1 MNVPLTTKTGIKMGS
16 RYLEN
21 GNTMPIE
28 DPDMLF
34 LQEALLSTPQYR
46 RAKRIEA
53 LIIRFSMA
61 VFIFAIFYGFL
72 FR

>member
-1 MNVPLTTKTGIKMGS
+1 METPITTKTGIKMGS

-21 GNTMPIE
+21 GNTMPVE
-28 DPDMLF
+28 DPDMLL

-46 RAKRIEA
+46 KQKRIER
-53 LIIRFSMA
+53 LVVLLGIGILLF
-61 VFIFAIFYGFL
+61 VFFYNFL

>member
-46 RAKRIEA
+46 KAKRIEA
-53 LIIRFSMA
+53 WVIRLSVIGLLLLA
-61 VFIFAIFYGFL
+61 FYSFL

>member
-1 MNVPLTTKTGIKMGS
+1 MNVPYTTKTGIKMGS
-16 RYLEN
+16 RYQEN

-46 RAKRIEA
+46 KAKRIERLTIKVSLCA
-53 LIIRFSMA
+53 LVF
-61 VFIFAIFYGFL
+61 VCFFQFIFK
-72 FR
+72 

>member
-46 RAKRIEA
+46 KAKRIEA
-53 LIIRFSMA
+53 WVIRLSVA
-61 VFIFAIFYGFL
+61 GLVFIAFYSFL

>member
-1 MNVPLTTKTGIKMGS
+1 MNVPYTTKTGVKIGC
-16 RYLEN
+16 RYREN
-21 GNTMPIE
+21 GNTMPIS

-46 RAKRIEA
+46 KAKRIEA
-53 LIIRFSMA
+53 WVIRLSVA
-61 VFIFAIFYGFL
+61 GLVFIAFYSFL

>member
-1 MNVPLTTKTGIKMGS
+1 MTVPYTTKTGIKMGS
-16 RYLEN
+16 RYQED
-21 GNTMPIE
+21 GNRTRID

-46 RAKRIEA
+46 KAKRIEA
-53 LIIRFSMA
+53 WVIRLSVA
-61 VFIFAIFYGFL
+61 GLVFIAFYSFL

>member
-53 LIIRFSMA
+53 WVIRLSVIGLLLLA
-61 VFIFAIFYGFL
+61 FYSFL

>member
-21 GNTMPIE
+21 GNRTQID

-53 LIIRFSMA
+53 WVIRLSVA
-61 VFIFAIFYGFL
+61 GLVFIAFYSFL

>member
-1 MNVPLTTKTGIKMGS
+1 MGS

-34 LQEALLSTPQYR
+34 LQEALLSTPEYR
-46 RAKRIEA
+46 KTKRIE
-53 LIIRFSMA
+53 LLTIRSSFA
-61 VFIFAIFYGFL
+61 VLLFLAFYGLL

>member
-1 MNVPLTTKTGIKMGS
+1 MTVPYTTKTGIKMGS
-16 RYLEN
+16 RYQED
-21 GNTMPIE
+21 GNRTRID

>member
-1 MNVPLTTKTGIKMGS
+1 MTVPYTTKTGIKIGS
-16 RYLEN
+16 RYQEN
-21 GNTMPIE
+21 GNRTEID

>member
-1 MNVPLTTKTGIKMGS
+1 MNVPYTTKTGIKIGS
-16 RYLEN
+16 RYQED
-21 GNTMPIE
+21 GNRTEID

-46 RAKRIEA
+46 KAKRIEA
-53 LIIRFSMA
+53 WVIRLSVA
-61 VFIFAIFYGFL
+61 GLVFIAFYSFL

>member
-1 MNVPLTTKTGIKMGS
+1 MNVPYTTKTGIKMGS
-16 RYLEN
+16 RYQED
-21 GNTMPIE
+21 GNRTRID

-53 LIIRFSMA
+53 LTMRVSMA
-61 VFIFAIFYGFL
+61 VFVFAVFYGFL

>member
-16 RYLEN
+16 RYQEN
-21 GNTMPIE
+21 GNRTQID

-46 RAKRIEA
+46 KAKRIERLTIKVGLCA
-53 LIIRFSMA
+53 LVF
-61 VFIFAIFYGFL
+61 VCFFQFIFK
-72 FR
+72 

>member
-1 MNVPLTTKTGIKMGS
+1 MNVPYTTKTGIKMGS
-16 RYLEN
+16 RYQEN
-21 GNTMPIE
+21 GNRTQID

-46 RAKRIEA
+46 KAKRIEA
-53 LIIRFSMA
+53 WVIRLSVA
-61 VFIFAIFYGFL
+61 GLVFIAFYSFL

>member
-1 MNVPLTTKTGIKMGS
+1 MNVPYTTKTGIKIGS
-16 RYLEN
+16 RYQEN
-21 GNTMPIE
+21 GNRTQID

-53 LIIRFSMA
+53 WVIRLSVA
-61 VFIFAIFYGFL
+61 GLVFIAFYSFL

>member
-1 MNVPLTTKTGIKMGS
+1 MNVPYTTTTGVKIGS
-16 RYLEN
+16 RYREN
-21 GNTMPIE
+21 GNTIPIS

-46 RAKRIEA
+46 KAKHIEILTMRISIA
-53 LIIRFSMA
+53 LFLIIA
-61 VFIFAIFYGFL
+61 FYGLL

>member
-1 MNVPLTTKTGIKMGS
+1 MNVPYTTKTGVKIGC
-16 RYLEN
+16 RYREN
-21 GNTMPIE
+21 GNTMPIS

-46 RAKRIEA
+46 KDKRIYA
-53 LIIRFSMA
+53 LTMRVSMA
-61 VFIFAIFYGFL
+61 VLVFAVFYGLL

>member
-1 MNVPLTTKTGIKMGS
+1 MNVPYTTKTGIKIGS
-16 RYLEN
+16 RYQEN
-21 GNTMPIE
+21 GNRTEID

>member
-1 MNVPLTTKTGIKMGS
+1 MNVPYTTKTGIKMGS
-16 RYLEN
+16 RYQEN
-21 GNTMPIE
+21 GNRTQID

>member
-1 MNVPLTTKTGIKMGS
+1 MTVPYTTKTGIKMGS
-16 RYLEN
+16 RYQEN
-21 GNTMPIE
+21 GNRTQID

>member
-1 MNVPLTTKTGIKMGS
+1 MNVPYTTKTGIKIGS
-16 RYLEN
+16 RYQEN
-21 GNTMPIE
+21 GNRTQID

-46 RAKRIEA
+46 KAKRIEA
-53 LIIRFSMA
+53 WVIRLSVA
-61 VFIFAIFYGFL
+61 GLVFIAFYSFL

>member
-1 MNVPLTTKTGIKMGS
+1 MNVPYTTKTGVKIGC
-16 RYLEN
+16 RYREN
-21 GNTMPIE
+21 GNTMPIS

-53 LIIRFSMA
+53 WVIRLSVA
-61 VFIFAIFYGFL
+61 GLVFIAFYSFL

>member
-1 MNVPLTTKTGIKMGS
+1 MNVPYTTKTGIKIGS
-16 RYLEN
+16 RYQEN
-21 GNTMPIE
+21 GNRTQID

>member
-1 MNVPLTTKTGIKMGS
+1 MNVPYTTKTGVKIGC
-16 RYLEN
+16 RYREN
-21 GNTMPIE
+21 GNTMPIS

-53 LIIRFSMA
+53 WVIRLSVIGLLLLA
-61 VFIFAIFYGFL
+61 FYSFL

>member
-1 MNVPLTTKTGIKMGS
+1 MNVPYTTKTGIKIGS
-16 RYLEN
+16 RYQEN
-21 GNTMPIE
+21 GNRTEID

-53 LIIRFSMA
+53 WVIRLSVA
-61 VFIFAIFYGFL
+61 GLVFIAFYSFL

>member
-1 MNVPLTTKTGIKMGS
+1 MNVPYTTKTGIKMGS

-21 GNTMPIE
+21 GNRTQID

-53 LIIRFSMA
+53 WVIRLSVA
-61 VFIFAIFYGFL
+61 GLVFIAFYSFL

>member
-1 MNVPLTTKTGIKMGS
+1 MNVPYTTKTGIKMGS
-16 RYLEN
+16 RYQEN
-21 GNTMPIE
+21 GNRTQID

-53 LIIRFSMA
+53 WVIRLSVA
-61 VFIFAIFYGFL
+61 GLVFIAFYSFIF
-72 FR
+72 R

>member
-34 LQEALLSTPQYR
+34 LQEALLSTPEYR
-46 RAKRIEA
+46 KTKRIE
-53 LIIRFSMA
+53 LLTIRSSFA
-61 VFIFAIFYGFL
+61 VLLFLAFYGLL

>member
-53 LIIRFSMA
+53 WVIRLSVA
-61 VFIFAIFYGFL
+61 GLVFIAFYSFL

>member
-16 RYLEN
+16 RYHEN

-46 RAKRIEA
+46 KAKRIERMTIKVCIGV
-53 LIIRFSMA
+53 LLFVCFYS
-61 VFIFAIFYGFL
+61 FIFK
-72 FR
+72 

>member
-1 MNVPLTTKTGIKMGS
+1 MNVPYTTKTGIKIGS
-16 RYLEN
+16 RYQEN
-21 GNTMPIE
+21 GNRTQID

-53 LIIRFSMA
+53 RVIRLSVA
-61 VFIFAIFYGFL
+61 GLVFIAFYSFL

>member
-28 DPDMLF
+28 DMLF
-34 LQEALLSTPQYR
+34 LQEALLSTPEYR
-46 RAKRIEA
+46 KTKRIE
-53 LIIRFSMA
+53 LLTIRSSFA
-61 VFIFAIFYGFL
+61 VLLFLAFYGLL